1 MLLAVALCLLC
12 TLHDSQADPGGPPG
26 RRPLPPPHAVA
37 EVRAVRV
44 AQAIAVDGMLEE
56 PVWRQ
61 AISVSHFTQSDPIE
75 GAQPSES
82 TVVYV
87 AYDDA
92 ALCVAARLYDAHPDS
107 IVARLGRQL
116 LGRGLGGE
124 GAHRRPW
131 VDGGDADSVLPAA
144 LPCGRALRVG
154 HQLPARDRAAQRDR
168 LPRRAA
174 EERQRVRVTL
184 RGPRR

>member
-12 TLHDSQADPGGPPG
+12 TLHDSQADAGGPSG
-26 RRPLPPPHAVA
+26 RRPPPPPHAVA

-44 AQAIAVDGMLEE
+44 AQAITVDGMLEE

-92 ALCVAARLYDAHPDS
+92 ALYVAARLYDAHPDS
-107 IVARLGRQL
+107 IVARLGR
-116 LGRGLGGE
+116 R
-124 GAHRRPW
+124 
-131 VDGGDADSVLPAA
+131 DAELNA
-144 LPCGRALRVG
+144 
-154 HQLPARDRAAQRDR
+154 DRFI
-168 LPRRAA
+168 
-174 EERQRVRVTL
+174 V
-184 RGPRR
+184 